1 MVKKP
6 SCPSKEA
13 LLLKRK
19 RARATKKRERSP
31 KRQADRDRS
40 LRRSKENR
48 ERSPTRRGNV
58 RDRRGPPQHE
68 LQQRYSPQQYAPL
81 TASMSQVLREVQHE
95 RFLRWPS
102 QMKSNPDKRDDTKYC
117 EFHKD
122 HGHRTDH
129 YIQLKKEIEY
139 LIRRGHL
146 GRYVA
151 SKGQVA
157 NEPCSSGAEQLSFRE
172 LNCSEKAI

>member
-1 MVKKP
+1 
-6 SCPSKEA
+6 
-13 LLLKRK
+13 
-19 RARATKKRERSP
+19 
-31 KRQADRDRS
+31 
-40 LRRSKENR
+40 
-48 ERSPTRRGNV
+48 
-58 RDRRGPPQHE
+58 
-68 LQQRYSPQQYAPL
+68 
-81 TASMSQVLREVQHE
+81 
-95 RFLRWPS
+95 
-102 QMKSNPDKRDDTKYC
+102 MKSNPEKRDDTKYC

-122 HGHRTDH
+122 HGHRTDD

-157 NEPCSSGAEQLSFRE
+157 MEPCSSGAKQLSFRE